1 MCTHLHTDHVG
12 WNTRLQDG
20 SWVPTFPN
28 ANYVFH
34 KIEYNFWEEEHQAQE
49 WARDAFQDSVLPVV
63 ESGKALLVAGDHE
76 IDNGVWLEHTPG
88 HTPGAVCLHV
98 EKGGDHGVFCGDL
111 MHHPLQVPESQWSTI
126 FCEDPD
132 LSRETR
138 MAFVERY
145 AETDTMVLPC
155 HFAGNGGG
163 HIVRGGPEGKLKFNF
178 ARK

>member
-1 MCTHLHTDHVG
+1 MHFKT
-12 WNTRLQDG
+12 
-20 SWVPTFPN
+20 
-28 ANYVFH
+28 
-34 KIEYNFWEEEHQAQE
+34 
-49 WARDAFQDSVLPVV
+49 AFSR
-63 ESGKALLVAGDHE
+63 
-76 IDNGVWLEHTPG
+76 
-88 HTPGAVCLHV
+88 LHV
-98 EKGGDHGVFCGDL
+98 EKGGDNGVFCGDL